1 MDRHIILLIK
11 AQCHVIDAAA
21 PQQKQLRAAG
31 AAEAS
36 AAHSPQWAVS
46 AVGCGLWA
54 VSAAHSPQLLLQS
67 FVYKLLLQFV
77 NKLSCDV
84 IDTKRH

>member
-1 MDRHIILLIK
+1 MLITL
-11 AQCHVIDAAA
+11 QIDASAVA
-21 PQQKQLRAAG
+21 QLRAAG

-46 AVGCGLWA
+46 AVGCER
-54 VSAAHSPQLLLQS
+54 SPQLLLQS